1 LSKRKL
7 AAVILLIVMIISYYA
22 YRAIKTHLEVTEVK
36 KVVSEYLE
44 YSSSHDWDK
53 AETVLTGEALAETMR
68 NSGSV
73 KDRETIIRKDFSAQ
87 VDVGLAVVDADVT
100 RTGAKY
106 DDRVSYRFNLIKTNN
121 NDWKIYK
128 VSYKRFERPTL
139 FGHKK
144 ESGVDIVNE
153 YLSLSYKQRTEKA
166 EKYLAG
172 EALAAALKNRVL
184 PKEEVPEVKERVIS
198 LKPIGS
204 NGSVSTIEAVVE
216 VGYQDVRQKVTSL
229 VDTVMVNGTWRIV
242 NIDVVEVN

>member
-1 LSKRKL
+1 MSKRKL

-22 YRAIKTHLEVTEVK
+22 YRSIKTHLEVTEVK

-44 YSSSHDWDK
+44 YSSSHDWEK

-100 RTGAKY
+100 KTGGKY

-121 NDWKIYK
+121 DWKIYK
-128 VSYKRFERPTL
+128 VSYKRFERPPL
-139 FGHKK
+139 FGLKK

-153 YLSLSYKQRTEKA
+153 YLSLNYKQRSENA
-166 EKYLAG
+166 EKYLSG
-172 EALAAALKNRVL
+172 DALAAALKNRFL
-184 PKEEVPEVKERVIS
+184 PKGDVPEVKERVIS

-204 NGSVSTIEAVVE
+204 NGSVSTVEAVVE
-216 VGYQDVRQKVTSL
+216 VEYQDVRQKVTSL
-229 VDTVMVNGTWRIV
+229 IDTVMVNNTWKIV